1 MILFPPAKLNLGL
14 QITAKRSDGFHDLQ
28 TIFYQF
34 PLTDVL
40 EVLKDDSIA
49 PGTCTFFSSGIPIPS
64 GENLCEKAYH
74 LLNSAYSLPGVKI
87 LLHKIIPI
95 GAGLGGGSSNAV
107 YTLKLLNTLFNLK
120 LDSNELKAFA
130 LELGSDCPLFI
141 HELPVYA
148 EGRGE
153 LLNEINISLKGY
165 YLIVVNPGI
174 HIATAEAF
182 SKCKP
187 RLQESCLDIVQ
198 DDIRFWKK
206 RLHNDFEDSI
216 FPSYPQ
222 ISDIKSTLYE
232 LGALYASMSGS
243 GATVFGLFKNP
254 IPNTHFPKDYF
265 VWQCKL

>member
-1 MILFPPAKLNLGL
+1 MIVFPPAKINLGL

-28 TIFYQF
+28 TVFYQF

-40 EVLKDDSIA
+40 EVLKDDSLA
-49 PGTCTFFSSGIPIPS
+49 PGTCMFFSSGIPIPS
-64 GENLCEKAYH
+64 GQNLCEKAYY

-120 LDSNELKAFA
+120 LNLNQLKAFA
-130 LELGSDCPLFI
+130 LELGSDCALFLSD
-141 HELPVYA
+141 LPVYA

-153 LLNEINISLKGY
+153 LLNEINFSLKGY

-174 HIATAEAF
+174 HIATGEAF
-182 SKCKP
+182 SNCKP
-187 RLQESCLDIVQ
+187 RLQNSCLEIVQ
-198 DDIRFWKK
+198 NDIRFWKK

-216 FPSYPQ
+216 FPRYPQ
-222 ISDIKSTLYE
+222 ISEIKSTLYE
-232 LGALYASMSGS
+232 LGAQYASMSGS
-243 GATVFGLFKNP
+243 GATVFGLFKNQ

>member
-1 MILFPPAKLNLGL
+1 MK
-14 QITAKRSDGFHDLQ
+14 
-28 TIFYQF
+28 
-34 PLTDVL
+34 
-40 EVLKDDSIA
+40 
-49 PGTCTFFSSGIPIPS
+49 
-64 GENLCEKAYH
+64 
-74 LLNSAYSLPGVKI
+74 
-87 LLHKIIPI
+87 
-95 GAGLGGGSSNAV
+95 
-107 YTLKLLNTLFNLK
+107 
-120 LDSNELKAFA
+120 
-130 LELGSDCPLFI
+130 
-141 HELPVYA
+141 
-148 EGRGE
+148 
-153 LLNEINISLKGY
+153 INISLKGY
-165 YLIVVNPGI
+165 NLIVVNPGI
-174 HIATAEAF
+174 HIASAEAF

-187 RLQESCLDIVQ
+187 RLQNSCLEIVQ